1 MEGRRKKGF
10 VGVGN
15 DRKSDNS
22 TYDMIKVRTMN
33 ILCMYENFVVF
44 ALADDEVI
52 CQVGLNTGEET
63 AVRP

>member
-1 MEGRRKKGF
+1 MIG
-10 VGVGN
+10 
-15 DRKSDNS
+15 SHNS

-33 ILCMYENFVVF
+33 ILCMYVNFVVF

-63 AVRP
+63 AVRL

>member
-1 MEGRRKKGF
+1 MKG
-10 VGVGN
+10 
-15 DRKSDNS
+15 SHNS
-22 TYDMIKVRTMN
+22 TYDMISAN
-33 ILCMYENFVVF
+33 YEHLMYENFVVF